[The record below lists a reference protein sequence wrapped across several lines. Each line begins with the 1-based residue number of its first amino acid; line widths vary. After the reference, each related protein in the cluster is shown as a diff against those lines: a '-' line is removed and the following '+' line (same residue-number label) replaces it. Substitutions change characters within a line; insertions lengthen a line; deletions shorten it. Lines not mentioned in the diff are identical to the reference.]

1 MRRKINMA
9 PFRLSKSKLLSGLQC
24 PKRLY
29 LEVHKSATP
38 VYSKSAER
46 LFSAGNLVGDI
57 ARRAHPKGKL
67 IGHTDDLKAALA
79 QTAEELKGKGSMTL
93 FEAAFRHGGALARA
107 DIFSRKGT
115 RHHVVEVKSSAEI
128 KDYHLNDAAIQCWV
142 IGGAGISLDSVSIAH
157 IDSSFVYKGN
167 GDYRGLLKRV
177 DVTEEIEECVAQVPE
192 WIRQFRQILVGK
204 TPKIETGRQ
213 CSKPFDCPFIAHC
226 SRGEPEYPVD
236 LLPLS
241 GNVVATLRAAGYRD
255 LRKVPGSMIEG
266 SKHKLIWRVTK
277 SGKAEID
284 PRVRK
289 LMRALPYPRFYLDF
303 ETIQFAVPVWAG
315 TQPYKQLPFQWSC
328 HIERDGGELTH
339 REFIDVSG
347 EPPMRAFAES
357 LIKNLGARG
366 PIIVYSH
373 FERTVIK
380 FLVSRFPDLD
390 RPLTKLIGRLKD
402 LHNITEN
409 SYYHRDMKGSWSLK
423 AVLPT
428 VAPDL
433 AYASV
438 GEVQDGGDAQ
448 SAFIEIIDPAT
459 SGERKQKLT
468 RDLKEYCKLDT
479 LAMVRLARFLAGTS
493 VNK

>member
-1 MRRKINMA
+1 MHRKVNMA
-9 PFRLSKSKLLSGLQC
+9 PFRLSKSRLLSGLQC

-29 LEVHKSATP
+29 FEVHKSATP
-38 VYSKSAER
+38 VYSKAAQR
-46 LFSAGNLVGDI
+46 RFSDGHLVGDI
-57 ARRAHPKGKL
+57 AKNAHPKGTL
-67 IGHTDDLKAALA
+67 IGHITDLKAALV
-79 QTAEELKGKGSMTL
+79 QTAEELEGKGSMTL
-93 FEAAFRHGGALARA
+93 FEPAFQHGGALVRA

-115 RHHVVEVKSSAEI
+115 RHHVVEVKSSTEV
-128 KDYHLNDAAIQCWV
+128 KDYHLNDAAIQYWV
-142 IGGAGISLDSVSIAH
+142 IAGAGIPLDSISIAH
-157 IDSSFVYKGN
+157 VDSSFVYAGN
-167 GDYRGLLKRV
+167 GDYRGLLKRL
-177 DVTEEIEECVAQVPE
+177 DVTGEIEECIAEVPG
-192 WIRQFRQILVGK
+192 WIRQFRKMLVGK
-204 TPKIETGRQ
+204 MPKIEVGPQ

-226 SRGEPEYPVD
+226 SKGQPEYPVD
-236 LLPLS
+236 LLPNG

-255 LRKVPGSMIEG
+255 LRKVPGSMIER

-277 SGKAEID
+277 SGKPEID

-289 LMRALPYPRFYLDF
+289 LMRELAYPRFYLDF
-303 ETIQFAVPVWAG
+303 ETIQFTVPVWKR
-315 TQPYKQLPFQWSC
+315 TQPFQKLPFQWSC
-328 HIERDGGELTH
+328 HIEREGGELTH

-357 LIKNLGARG
+357 LLKNLGERG

-373 FERTVIK
+373 FERTMITSLIV
-380 FLVSRFPDLD
+380 RYPDLD
-390 RPLTKLIGRLKD
+390 RPLNKLIDRLRD

-433 AYASV
+433 DYASV

-459 SGERKQKLT
+459 SGERKQQLT

-479 LAMVRLARFLAGTS
+479 LAMVRLARFLAG
-493 VNK
+493 K